1 MRKFILT
8 LIVAFAFHGM
18 QAQVV
23 QLEGPRFGVSFI
35 SDGSTA
41 QMLQRKFD
49 MDSAAFAMDPNGS
62 SITTQY
68 GWQWEKR
75 FADNG
80 GDVVGLVEWVVMVA
94 GMEKG
99 MFLPSLTTMVG
110 VRGKSGFEFG
120 TGPNLSL
127 AGLGFV
133 FAVGYNVRSGDLNFP
148 VNLSIVPDKITKG
161 TSDAAFDLFNFDDD
175 FKSFDGEVPD
185 NVLDKGTGH
194 RITLSVGFNFN

>member
-1 MRKFILT
+1 MKKLILT
-8 LIVAFAFHGM
+8 LVVAFAFQGL
-18 QAQVV
+18 QSQVV

-110 VRGKSGFEFG
+110 VRGRAVS
-120 TGPNLSL
+120 NLER
-127 AGLGFV
+127 
-133 FAVGYNVRSGDLNFP
+133 VRTFRFP
-148 VNLSIVPDKITKG
+148 VLALSSQLVTTCDRVI
-161 TSDAAFDLFNFDDD
+161 
-175 FKSFDGEVPD
+175 
-185 NVLDKGTGH
+185 
-194 RITLSVGFNFN
+194 